1 MRPGIDVMQGTCL
14 KARIMDAPNVMRRL
28 ENALTAALNPLGAE
42 ILLKK
47 YGLVG
52 KLTPEQQYAGLLNL
66 STDLRFHLPVLKVV
80 EGWEPSKC
88 LRYHF
93 HQVRS
98 NSSSH

>member
-1 MRPGIDVMQGTCL
+1 VTPGIDATQGTCL
-14 KARIMDAPNVMRRL
+14 KARIMDAPNVMSRL
-28 ENALTAALNPLGAE
+28 ENALTASLDPPEAE

-52 KLTPEQQYAGLLNL
+52 KLTPAQQYAGLLNL
-66 STDLRFHLPVLKVV
+66 STDLRFHFPVLKVV

-98 NSSSH
+98 NVFSH

>member
-1 MRPGIDVMQGTCL
+1 VTPGIDVTQGTCL
-14 KARIMDAPNVMRRL
+14 KARIMDAPNVMSRL
-28 ENALTAALNPLGAE
+28 ENALTASLDPPEAE

-52 KLTPEQQYAGLLNL
+52 KLTPAQQYAGLLNL
-66 STDLRFHLPVLKVV
+66 STDLRFHFPVLKVV

-98 NSSSH
+98 NVFSH

>member
-1 MRPGIDVMQGTCL
+1 VTPEIDATQGTCL
-14 KARIMDAPNVMRRL
+14 KARIMDAPNVMSRL
-28 ENALTAALNPLGAE
+28 ENALTASLDPPEAE

-52 KLTPEQQYAGLLNL
+52 KLTPAQQYAGLLNL
-66 STDLRFHLPVLKVV
+66 STDLRFHFPVLKVV

-98 NSSSH
+98 NVFSH

>member
-1 MRPGIDVMQGTCL
+1 
-14 KARIMDAPNVMRRL
+14 MDAPNVMSRL
-28 ENALTAALNPLGAE
+28 ENALTASLDPPEAE

-52 KLTPEQQYAGLLNL
+52 KLTPAQQYAGLLNL
-66 STDLRFHLPVLKVV
+66 STDLRFHFPVLKVV

-98 NSSSH
+98 NVFSH